1 MLTTLGARDVRLV
14 GKLMAT
20 LADSEDRDRM
30 RIRAGEVLL
39 DLMRADQFASFVWDP
54 VRRTFGDRVFLNM
67 DPANVDTYD
76 AYYQF
81 HDPITLEMKKRVRAT
96 HVNEVLEQPALE
108 RTEFFNDFLARDG
121 LHFGMNYHGHDGVR
135 HVGDLRIWRRR
146 GKANFDRSEVALLDL
161 IGPAFTSAMRTAH
174 RFAHRR
180 GGDDR
185 ATRIAV
191 AAAHYRLTPRETQV
205 AQALAAG
212 GSDATI
218 AEACAMSVSTLRT
231 HLTHMFAKTGCR
243 SRAALLGALL

>member
-54 VRRTFGDRVFLNM
+54 VARTFGDRVLLNM

-174 RFAHRR
+174 RFADRR
-180 GGDDR
+180 SGDDR
-185 ATRIAV
+185 AARIAV
-191 AAAHYRLTPRETQV
+191 SAARYRLTPRETEV
-205 AQALAAG
+205 AQALTAG
-212 GSDATI
+212 GSDQTI
-218 AEACAMSVSTLRT
+218 AEACAMSVPTLRT

-243 SRAALLGALL
+243 SRSALLGALL